1 MPWRGEVIKRLSR
14 KETPYN
20 HGLNTPRSR
29 IKLEGVEG
37 LPKLAI
43 SARPTSGSDEDFLN
57 PKEVSALVIICSNL
71 GSITDRPK

>member
-1 MPWRGEVIKRLSR
+1 MARGGYQ
-14 KETPYN
+14 ETVEEGDSLQSWVEYSP
-20 HGLNTPRSR
+20 R

-43 SARPTSGSDEDFLN
+43 SARPTSGSDEDFLD
-57 PKEVSALVIICSNL
+57 PKEVSALVIICLNP

>member
-1 MPWRGEVIKRLSR
+1 VPWRGEVIKRLSR

-20 HGLNTPRSR
+20 HGLNTPR

-57 PKEVSALVIICSNL
+57 PKEVSALVIICLNL

>member
-1 MPWRGEVIKRLSR
+1 VPWRGEVIKRLSR

-57 PKEVSALVIICSNL
+57 PKEVSALVIICLNP